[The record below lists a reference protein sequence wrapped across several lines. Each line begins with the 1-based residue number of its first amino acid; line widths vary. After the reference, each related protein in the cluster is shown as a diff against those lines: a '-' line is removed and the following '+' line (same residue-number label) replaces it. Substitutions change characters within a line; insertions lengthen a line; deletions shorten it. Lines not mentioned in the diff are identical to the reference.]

1 MLPVQQQL
9 LGQGSVHR
17 LGSPRLNRGEQYRGC
32 GREALERQAKFAST
46 LSTFILFMEVSGAV
60 GRADPV
66 STSFAARKGR
76 LWCTCLTS
84 WPDHDVSQRTASK
97 KWCGAFVATLSP
109 FHVTTYLNNAMPE
122 SEAEMLR
129 VFPQDTI
136 RCLRALKEK

>member
-1 MLPVQQQL
+1 
-9 LGQGSVHR
+9 
-17 LGSPRLNRGEQYRGC
+17 
-32 GREALERQAKFAST
+32 
-46 LSTFILFMEVSGAV
+46 MEVSGAV

-76 LWCTCLTS
+76 LWCTCLIS

-97 KWCGAFVATLSP
+97 KWCGALVATLSP

-122 SEAEMLR
+122 SEAEMLG

-136 RCLRALKEK
+136 RRLRALKEKYDPNNLFKTGAWQYEANK